1 MNRRQCLA
9 AAFATVSA
17 TLAARPGLAAPATV
31 YEAQRHGVTTRLS
44 LSLADGRFEGRLE
57 EPGLVLALKGT
68 VQDRRLVGQLHEP
81 TTGLAL
87 VPMQA
92 ELRGDELLLQV
103 QVSPSGPAESLGFRR
118 VGAPPVAEARGN
130 PARSAAAAA
139 GGRID
144 PQLVGRWRRESH
156 INSPGGAGGFA
167 SFSTVRTLE
176 LSADGQVQQRV
187 RSVGGGSDWSH
198 RGGDTVEFTGL
209 WQARGGELWVQPAG
223 QSGFVQAGRY
233 RFVGERLVTES
244 AQGRQVWSR

>member
-1 MNRRQCLA
+1 MNRRHCLA
-9 AAFATVSA
+9 AVFTTLSA
-17 TLAARPGLAAPATV
+17 TLAAVPGLAASATV
-31 YEAQRHGVTTRLS
+31 YEAERHGVTTRLS
-44 LSLADGRFEGRLE
+44 LRLADGRFEGRLE
-57 EPGLVLALKGT
+57 EPGLALALRGT
-68 VQDRRLVGQLHEP
+68 VQGRRLQGQVHEP
-81 TTGLAL
+81 VSGIAL

-103 QVSPSGPAESLGFRR
+103 QVSPSGPAESLSLRR
-118 VGAPPVAEARGN
+118 VGAPPVAAARGH
-130 PARSAAAAA
+130 AAGSTAAAA

-176 LSADGQVQQRV
+176 LTADGQVQQRV
-187 RSVGGGSDWSH
+187 RSVGGGGNWSH
-198 RGGDTVEFTGL
+198 QAGDTVEFSGL

-223 QSGFVQAGRY
+223 QAGFVQAARY